1 MPCVYR
7 LTNLTDHFTYSL
19 YCNVC
24 RSLFEKDKV
33 SFLDN
38 TFIYPFLAGKFE
50 SDILKTI
57 KVAKSWNI
65 AEFFCDAGWCSQLGP
80 HHTTSV
86 WFREFVELYFCS
98 FLSKHFQT
106 WQVSEGFLLAVSLDI
121 YLLVRTQNEEYIC
134 YQITFFQLLFSFLLC
149 VNLLKSKGEVCDN
162 EWRFLL
168 TGGVGLDNPHSNP
181 SAWLPSRSW
190 DELCRLDDL
199 SP

>member
-1 MPCVYR
+1 MHCVYR

-38 TFIYPFLAGKFE
+38 IFIYPFFE
-50 SDILKTI
+50 RDVFVQYCRS
-57 KVAKSWNI
+57 
-65 AEFFCDAGWCSQLGP
+65 FCDAVWCSQLGP

-86 WFREFVELYFCS
+86 QFRDFAELYLCS
-98 FLSKHFQT
+98 SLSKHFQT
-106 WQVSEGFLLAVSLDI
+106 WRVLETLLLAVPMGPYSKWKI
-121 YLLVRTQNEEYIC
+121 LLKGLIW
-134 YQITFFQLLFSFLLC
+134 YQITLFQLLFSFLLC

-181 SAWLPSRSW
+181 SSWLPSRSW